1 MSAPERASRAKSCAV
16 VGLSVALIAV
26 CSWVTVPLGP
36 VPFTLQM
43 FAIPFVLCVLRP
55 GEAVAAVAA
64 YLVLGAV
71 GVPLFS
77 GIRGGI
83 GVILGPTGGFLLGYI
98 PGTLLAVLFLR
109 ITHARAGASDLSG
122 VPSFDPA
129 ERARM
134 TPWQRFRA
142 NLRPC
147 GLEAAAGLIFT
158 AVAYATG
165 WAQYMLVA
173 GVSPEAAFLVSVA
186 PFVLVD
192 VAKVIAAVLCAQPVK
207 MFAARR

>member
-43 FAIPFVLCVLRP
+43 FAIPFALCVLRP
-55 GEAVAAVAA
+55 GEAMAAVAA

-77 GIRGGI
+77 GMRGGI

-98 PGTLLAVLFLR
+98 PGTLLAALFLR
-109 ITHARAGASDLSG
+109 ATHARAGAPDPSG
-122 VPSFDPA
+122 VLPDPA